1 MCFTSTGNA
10 FYIVGVEKNE
20 ICSLL
25 MSVSF
30 GIFHFVLP
38 APIIVCYFLSNFV
51 YYFLSFIHDL
61 CVLVQNVSH
70 TVEIRNEIRGS
81 RHKTG
86 EVHLTFSG
94 MEVDPMIL
102 TSHSSQNGKHRFML
116 YSGDLIL
123 KLIYLNI

>member
-10 FYIVGVEKNE
+10 FYIVGIEKNE

-102 TSHSSQNGKHRFML
+102 TSHSSQNGKH
-116 YSGDLIL
+116 
-123 KLIYLNI
+123 